1 MIDEGRNKK
10 VSGPARAV
18 LANSAKDVKDVEDVE
33 ADEVEEGEDVA
44 YAHLRGNSG
53 GSERVRG

>member
-18 LANSAKDVKDVEDVE
+18 LANSAKDVEDVE